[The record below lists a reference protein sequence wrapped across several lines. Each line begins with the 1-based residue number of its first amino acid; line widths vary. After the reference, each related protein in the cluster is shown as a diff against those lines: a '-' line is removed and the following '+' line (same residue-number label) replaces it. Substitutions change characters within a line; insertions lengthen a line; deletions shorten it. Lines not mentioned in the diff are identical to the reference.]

1 MQYVQ
6 GVHTSGRWVRKAA
19 LAVYKYRWEKLLS
32 SLHSTSYPLV
42 RGLARGLQI
51 LAALN
56 SCANGRATS
65 GQLAKMTG
73 LHRTTVRRLLETL
86 SSQGYVWR
94 SDSDDSFQ
102 LALKVRELS
111 DGFTDTEWISTV
123 ASPVMGA
130 LLQKVV
136 WPSDLS
142 LPTGE
147 MMQVR
152 ESTHRFS
159 PLSFHRVMVGR
170 RLPMLITAAG
180 RAFFAFCSDERRE
193 QILKILRAGSD
204 EQARLAA
211 DPAYIRNLLAKV
223 RADGY
228 GVNAGEWNHDLE
240 KGKIGAIAVPILQD
254 GHAVACLSVI
264 YLLKAVRM
272 EDAVTL
278 YLPALREATAK
289 IESALGR

>member
-1 MQYVQ
+1 M
-6 GVHTSGRWVRKAA
+6 T
-19 LAVYKYRWEKLLS
+19 
-32 SLHSTSYPLV
+32 SLHSSYPLV
-42 RGLARGLQI
+42 RGLARGLHV
-51 LAALN
+51 LSALN
-56 SCANGRATS
+56 LCVEGRASS
-65 GQLAKMTG
+65 GELAKMTG

-111 DGFTDTEWISTV
+111 EGFTDMEWISTI

-130 LLQKVV
+130 LLPKVV

-152 ESTHRFS
+152 ETTHRFS

-170 RLPMLITAAG
+170 RLPMLLTAAG
-180 RAFFAFCSDERRE
+180 RAYFGYCSDERRE
-193 QILKILRAGSD
+193 QILKLLHAGND
-204 EQARLAA
+204 EQSRLAA
-211 DPAYIRNLLAKV
+211 DSSYIRNLLARV
-223 RADGY
+223 RTDGY
-228 GVNAGEWNHDLE
+228 GTNEGEWNHDLE
-240 KGKIGAIAVPILQD
+240 KGKIGAIAVPILQQ

-272 EDAVTL
+272 DDAVAE
-278 YLPALREATAK
+278 YLPALRDAAAK
-289 IESALGR
+289 IEMALNR